1 MTTQLKENNFLVAN
15 SVENAKDTPAI
26 KNSRKERPNIDHL
39 IKRIIVEKRKENRKN
54 IFLVFSILSILT
66 SGILVFSF
74 SN

>member
-39 IKRIIVEKRKENRKN
+39 IKRIIVERRKEQRKN
-54 IFLVFSILSILT
+54 LLIFSFLFLAI
-66 SGILVFSF
+66 SGIIIASIN
-74 SN
+74 S

>member
-39 IKRIIVEKRKENRKN
+39 IKRIIVERRKEQRKN
-54 IFLVFSILSILT
+54 LLILLFLFLAI
-66 SGILVFSF
+66 SGIIIISIN
-74 SN
+74 S

>member
-1 MTTQLKENNFLVAN
+1 MTTQLKKNNFSIEVASPSN
-15 SVENAKDTPAI
+15 TIETKPQ
-26 KNSRKERPNIDHL
+26 RPNIDHL

>member
-1 MTTQLKENNFLVAN
+1 MTTQLKKNNFSIEVAN
-15 SVENAKDTPAI
+15 PSNIIETKPQ
-26 KNSRKERPNIDHL
+26 RPNIDHL